1 MGSVPI
7 FILAAHILSMLGFA
21 TFAALLPELRDLWR
35 LSNFEAGVIG
45 GMFFTGYIATVSY
58 WTALTDRHDG
68 RKMYLAGSLV
78 AAAGSAGFGWMAEGF
93 AGAVL
98 CQGLLGA
105 GIAAT
110 YMPGLRLLSDR
121 ISGPGQSRYI
131 AFYTSFFG
139 IGTALSLALAGL
151 IAPLAGWRT
160 AFLLSALGPLLA
172 GVLVFVWVEPLQKQA
187 PPEKSFSLRTLFP
200 LAAWRRVMANRAA
213 AGYTLGYAAH
223 CLELFGSRAWMV
235 AFLAF
240 SSSFHAT
247 ATFPLQLATIA
258 AVVNLVAV
266 PASILGNEIAL
277 RIGRRRWIL
286 VAMAGS
292 GSSGILLGL
301 SAPWHWVIVLG
312 LLVLYSMLVMAESAT
327 LTAGLVAAA
336 PAELRGAAMGLYSLA
351 GFAGGLLGPV
361 VFGAALDIT
370 GGAAAR
376 DASPRQSWLEST
388 QRRRHVRRRHGA
400 HLAEELSTR
409 RAGRDRHPP
418 IPLAG

>member
-1 MGSVPI
+1 MKMGSVPI

-68 RKMYLAGSLV
+68 RKVYLAGSLL

-110 YMPGLRLLSDR
+110 YMPGLRLLSDRR

-172 GVLVFVWVEPLQKQA
+172 GVLVFVWVEPSQKQA
-187 PPEKSFSLRTLFP
+187 PPEKSFSLKTLFP

-240 SSSFHAT
+240 SSGFHAN
-247 ATFPLQLATIA
+247 ASFPWQLATIA

-277 RIGRRRWIL
+277 RIGRRRWQARARAASCL
-286 VAMAGS
+286 ASRRRGT
-292 GSSGILLGL
+292 GSSCWAF
-301 SAPWHWVIVLG
+301 S
-312 LLVLYSMLVMAESAT
+312 S
-327 LTAGLVAAA
+327 
-336 PAELRGAAMGLYSLA
+336 
-351 GFAGGLLGPV
+351 F
-361 VFGAALDIT
+361 
-370 GGAAAR
+370 
-376 DASPRQSWLEST
+376 
-388 QRRRHVRRRHGA
+388 
-400 HLAEELSTR
+400 TR
-409 RAGRDRHPP
+409 CW
-418 IPLAG
+418 